1 MATPK
6 RRESWIPHFVLI
18 MGVVVFAFPI
28 YFALI
33 GSTHDA
39 ATIATGR
46 MPLLPGGHMLDNYWQ
61 ALTSGSGERVSSTPV
76 RALDDQQPDHGA
88 GDRRRQDRHL
98 HHLRLCRD
106 VLQLSR
112 CGCSSSG

>member
-1 MATPK
+1 MAGPK
-6 RRESWIPHFVLI
+6 RSESWIPHFVLI

-61 ALTSGSGERVSSTPV
+61 ALNASGDHHAASEV
-76 RALDDQQPDHGA
+76 ALA
-88 GDRRRQDRHL
+88 EETKR
-98 HHLRLCRD
+98 
-106 VLQLSR
+106 
-112 CGCSSSG
+112 